1 MEKCGFH
8 MLGVVGRMK
17 MKKPL
22 KHTNWTVRLL
32 HFNYDLE
39 STLLLFKL
47 ALEDG
52 IGWNFKWDH

>member
-8 MLGVVGRMK
+8 TLGVAGR

-22 KHTNWTVRLL
+22 KHTNCTIRLL
-32 HFNYDLE
+32 CFNYDLE
-39 STLLLFKL
+39 STLLLFKF

-52 IGWNFKWDH
+52 IGRVLSGITG